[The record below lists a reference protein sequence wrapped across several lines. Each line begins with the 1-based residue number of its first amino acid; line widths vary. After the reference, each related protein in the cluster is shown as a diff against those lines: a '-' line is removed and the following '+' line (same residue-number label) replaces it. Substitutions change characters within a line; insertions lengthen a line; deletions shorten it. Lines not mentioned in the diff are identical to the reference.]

1 MAQKLLLYYRLQI
14 WSEYIVKSKTKIIL
28 ADDHSVLRVGLKL
41 LLNNEPD
48 FIVIGEASDGEGA
61 LSLLR
66 TTPADVLIIDLSMPN
81 MGGLE
86 CIREIKSRGYA
97 IKILVLT
104 MYDDEQYI
112 KEAMR
117 AGALGY
123 VEKHALDT
131 ELFIAV
137 RTVASG
143 QRYLNPHNAQILLNS
158 LLTDA
163 PEENSQSPYLLLSS
177 REREV
182 LKLMVRGHSMSKIGE
197 ILCLSVKTVD
207 TYKTRMM
214 EKLNCTQKSQLV
226 EYALKY
232 DLLPVKSE

>member
-1 MAQKLLLYYRLQI
+1 MN
-14 WSEYIVKSKTKIIL
+14 SKIKIIL

-41 LLNNEPD
+41 LLNNETN
-48 FIVIGEASDGEGA
+48 FTVIGEASDGQEV
-61 LSLLR
+61 LSLLQ
-66 TTPADVLIIDLSMPN
+66 TTRADVLIIDLSMPN

-86 CIREIKSRGYA
+86 CIREIKSRGYN

-104 MYDDEQYI
+104 MYDDEHYI

-117 AGALGY
+117 SGALGY

-137 RTVASG
+137 KTVASG
-143 QRYLNPHNAQILLNS
+143 QRYLNPHNAQILLNT
-158 LLTDA
+158 LLTDTPKDSA
-163 PEENSQSPYLLLSS
+163 DNPYTLLSS

-182 LKLMVRGHSMSKIGE
+182 LKLIVRGHSMSQIGE

-207 TYKTRMM
+207 TYKTRLMD
-214 EKLNCTQKSQLV
+214 KLGCTKKNQLV

-232 DLLPVKSE
+232 GLLPVKNE

>member
-1 MAQKLLLYYRLQI
+1 M
-14 WSEYIVKSKTKIIL
+14 KSKIKIIL
-28 ADDHSVLRVGLKL
+28 ADDHSVLRSGLKL
-41 LLNNEPD
+41 LLNNEAD
-48 FIVIGEASDGEGA
+48 FIVLAEASNGEEVLG
-61 LSLLR
+61 LLR
-66 TTPADVLIIDLSMPN
+66 SIIPDVLILDLSMPN

-86 CIREIKSRGYA
+86 CIKEIKSRGYD

-112 KEAMR
+112 KEVMLS
-117 AGALGY
+117 GALGY

-137 RTVASG
+137 KTVASG
-143 QRYLNPHNAQILLNS
+143 QRYLNSHNAQLLLNS
-158 LLTDA
+158 LLTDT
-163 PEENSQSPYLLLSS
+163 PKEKSNNPYTLLSS

-182 LKLMVRGHSMSKIGE
+182 LKLIVRGHSMSQIGE

-214 EKLNCTQKSQLV
+214 EKLCCTKKSQLV
-226 EYALKY
+226 EYALKSG
-232 DLLPVKSE
+232 LLPM

>member
-1 MAQKLLLYYRLQI
+1 MKAKIR
-14 WSEYIVKSKTKIIL
+14 IIL
-28 ADDHSVLRVGLKL
+28 ADDHAVLRAGLKL
-41 LLNNEPD
+41 LLNNEAD
-48 FIVIGEASDGEGA
+48 FAVISEASDGQEV
-61 LSLLR
+61 LNLLR
-66 TTPADVLIIDLSMPN
+66 TTQADVLIIDLSMPN

-86 CIREIKSRGYA
+86 CIKEIKSHGYA

-117 AGALGY
+117 SGALGY

-137 RTVASG
+137 KAVANG

-158 LLTDA
+158 LLTDS
-163 PEENSQSPYLLLSS
+163 PKENASNPYTLLSS

-182 LKLMVRGHSMSKIGE
+182 LKLIVRGHSMSQIGDL
-197 ILCLSVKTVD
+197 LCLSVKTVD

-214 EKLNCTQKSQLV
+214 CKLGCTQKSQLV

-232 DLLPVKSE
+232 GLLPVKGE

>member
-1 MAQKLLLYYRLQI
+1 MAQQLQFYYRLQI
-14 WSEYIVKSKTKIIL
+14 WSEYIMKSKIKIIL
-28 ADDHSVLRVGLKL
+28 ADDHSVLRAGLKL

-48 FIVIGEASDGEGA
+48 FIVVGEASDGEDA

-66 TTPADVLIIDLSMPN
+66 STPADVLIIDLSMPN

-86 CIREIKSRGYA
+86 CIKEIKSRGHT

-104 MYDDEQYI
+104 MYDDEQYM
-112 KEAMR
+112 KEVMR
-117 AGALGY
+117 SGALGY

-137 RTVASG
+137 KTVATG
-143 QRYLNPHNAQILLNS
+143 QRYLNPQNSQILLNS

-163 PEENSQSPYLLLSS
+163 PEENVRNPYVLLSS

-182 LKLMVRGHSMSKIGE
+182 LKLMVRGHSMSQIGE
-197 ILCLSVKTVD
+197 MLCLSVKTVD

-214 EKLNCTQKSQLV
+214 EKLDCTKKSQLV

-232 DLLPVKSE
+232 DLLPVKK

>member
-1 MAQKLLLYYRLQI
+1 M
-14 WSEYIVKSKTKIIL
+14 KSKIKIIL
-28 ADDHSVLRVGLKL
+28 ADDHSVLRAGLKL
-41 LLNNEPD
+41 LLNNEAD
-48 FIVIGEASDGEGA
+48 FIVVGEASDGEQA

-86 CIREIKSRGYA
+86 CIKEIKSRGYD

-117 AGALGY
+117 SGALGY

-137 RTVASG
+137 KAVARN
-143 QRYLNPHNAQILLNS
+143 QRYLNPHNAEILLNS
-158 LLTDA
+158 LLTDN
-163 PEENSQSPYLLLSS
+163 PKESSGDPYTLLSA

-182 LKLMVRGHSMSKIGE
+182 LKLLVRGHSMSHIGE
-197 ILCLSVKTVD
+197 LLCLSVKTVD
-207 TYKTRMM
+207 TYKTRLMD
-214 EKLNCTQKSQLV
+214 KLGYIHKSQLV

-232 DLLPVKSE
+232 GLLPIKSE

>member
-1 MAQKLLLYYRLQI
+1 M
-14 WSEYIVKSKTKIIL
+14 KSKIKIIL
-28 ADDHSVLRVGLKL
+28 ADDHSVLRIGLKL
-41 LLNNEPD
+41 LLNNEAD
-48 FIVIGEASDGEGA
+48 FTVLAEASDGEEVLG
-61 LSLLR
+61 LLQSIL
-66 TTPADVLIIDLSMPN
+66 PDVLIIDLSMPN

-86 CIREIKSRGYA
+86 CIKEIKSRGYD

-104 MYDDEQYI
+104 MYDDEHYI
-112 KEAMR
+112 KEVMLS
-117 AGALGY
+117 GALGY

-137 RTVASG
+137 KTVASG
-143 QRYLNPHNAQILLNS
+143 QRYLNSHNAQILLNS
-158 LLTDA
+158 LLTDT
-163 PEENSQSPYLLLSS
+163 PKEKSNNPYTLLSS

-182 LKLMVRGHSMSKIGE
+182 LKLIVRGHSMSQIGE

-214 EKLNCTQKSQLV
+214 EKLCCTKKSQLV

-232 DLLPVKSE
+232 GLLPVQNG

>member
-1 MAQKLLLYYRLQI
+1 M
-14 WSEYIVKSKTKIIL
+14 KSKIKIIL
-28 ADDHSVLRVGLKL
+28 ADDHAVLRAGLKL
-41 LLNNEPD
+41 LLNNEAD
-48 FIVIGEASDGEGA
+48 FVVVGEASDGEEA

-66 TTPADVLIIDLSMPN
+66 TTPTDVLIIDLSMPN

-86 CIREIKSRGYA
+86 CIKEINSRGYD

-104 MYDDEQYI
+104 MYDDEHYI
-112 KEAMR
+112 KEVMR
-117 AGALGY
+117 SGALGF

-137 RTVASG
+137 KTVANG

-158 LLTDA
+158 LLVDN
-163 PEENSQSPYLLLSS
+163 PKENSGNPYTLLSS

-182 LKLMVRGHSMSKIGE
+182 LKLIVRGHSMSQIGK
-197 ILCLSVKTVD
+197 LLFLSVKTVD

-214 EKLNCTQKSQLV
+214 DKLGCTQKSQLV

-232 DLLPVKSE
+232 GLLPVKSE

>member
-1 MAQKLLLYYRLQI
+1 M
-14 WSEYIVKSKTKIIL
+14 KSKIKIIL

-41 LLNNEPD
+41 LLNNEAD
-48 FIVIGEASDGEGA
+48 FTVIAEASDGEEV
-61 LSLLR
+61 LNLLR
-66 TTPADVLIIDLSMPN
+66 TTTADVLIIDLSMPN

-86 CIREIKSRGYA
+86 CIKEIKSRGYD

-131 ELFIAV
+131 ELFVAV
-137 RTVASG
+137 KTVANG
-143 QRYLNPHNAQILLNS
+143 QRYLNPHNSQILLNS
-158 LLTDA
+158 LLTDN
-163 PEENSQSPYLLLSS
+163 PKENVTNPYTLLSA

-182 LKLMVRGHSMSKIGE
+182 LKLIVRGHSMSQIGE
-197 ILCLSVKTVD
+197 LLCISVKTVN

-214 EKLNCTQKSQLV
+214 EKLDCTKKNHLV

-232 DLLPVKSE
+232 DLLPNKNE

>member
-1 MAQKLLLYYRLQI
+1 MN
-14 WSEYIVKSKTKIIL
+14 SKIKIIL
-28 ADDHSVLRVGLKL
+28 ADDHSVLRAGLKL
-41 LLNNEPD
+41 LLNNEID
-48 FIVIGEASDGEGA
+48 FTVIGEASDGQEV
-61 LSLLR
+61 LSLLQ

-86 CIREIKSRGYA
+86 CIKEIKSRGYD

-112 KEAMR
+112 KETMR
-117 AGALGY
+117 SGALGY

-137 RTVASG
+137 KTVANG
-143 QRYLNPHNAQILLNS
+143 QRYLNPHNAQTLINN
-158 LLTDA
+158 LLTDN
-163 PEENSQSPYLLLSS
+163 PKENTDNPYTLLSA

-182 LKLMVRGHSMSKIGE
+182 LKLIVRGHSMSQIGE
-197 ILCLSVKTVD
+197 LLCLSVKTVD

-214 EKLNCTQKSQLV
+214 DKLDCTKKNQLV

-232 DLLPVKSE
+232 GLLPVKNE

>member
-1 MAQKLLLYYRLQI
+1 MKPKI
-14 WSEYIVKSKTKIIL
+14 KIIL
-28 ADDHSVLRVGLKL
+28 ADDHSVLRAGLKL
-41 LLNNEPD
+41 LLNNEAD
-48 FIVIGEASDGEGA
+48 FTVIGEASDGEEA

-66 TTPADVLIIDLSMPN
+66 TTQTDVLIIDLSMPN

-86 CIREIKSRGYA
+86 CIKEIKSRGYT

-104 MYDDEQYI
+104 MYDDEHYI

-117 AGALGY
+117 SGALGY

-137 RTVASG
+137 KTVANG

-158 LLTDA
+158 LLTDS
-163 PEENSQSPYLLLSS
+163 PKENLGDPYILLSS

-182 LKLMVRGHSMSKIGE
+182 LKLIVRGHSMSQIGE
-197 ILCLSVKTVD
+197 LLCLSVKTVD

-214 EKLNCTQKSQLV
+214 GKLGYTQKSQLV

-232 DLLPVKSE
+232 GLLPVKSE